1 MTQRYMV
8 RLETTEQ
15 SLDVLPIHI
24 LTLHKYLLQQHPL
37 EVNVVDYSL
46 FQLGSPWWELT
57 YQGSNLDALL
67 TTWGSMT
74 QELMPNSCWKVTC
87 TQLIKKQ
94 QDSTI
99 EHRQRDLFMPSSM
112 ELVQKRLER

>member
-67 TTWGSMT
+67 TTWDSMT
-74 QELMPNSCWKVTC
+74 QALMPGSCWKVTS
-87 TQLIKKQ
+87 TLRIKKPLGLTTGHKQ
-94 QDSTI
+94 K
-99 EHRQRDLFMPSSM
+99 DLFMPSSM
-112 ELVQKRLER
+112 ELEQRR